1 MRWQRNGWL
10 IRPAQA
16 ADAQDYYHALFD
28 PLDPEA
34 AYFTGS
40 ESHFPKDVVIPFF
53 LRCIAD
59 ETRHDFLI
67 IDPQGNIAGES
78 VINEY
83 VPEDSSANYRIVLSG
98 AQNRGRG
105 IGTWAVQC
113 ACAFAFEHLNLN
125 RLTLGVYD
133 FNPRAY
139 HVYEKCGFE
148 PFGCEENEILMQLT
162 HQKWLTL
169 R

>member
-1 MRWQRNGWL
+1 MQWERNGYR
-10 IRPAQA
+10 IRPAQSE
-16 ADAQDYYHALFD
+16 DAENYYHALFD

-34 AYFTGS
+34 AYLTGS
-40 ESHFPKDVVIPFF
+40 AAHYPQEVVIPFF
-53 LRCIAD
+53 LQCVAD
-59 ETRHDFLI
+59 KNRHDFLI
-67 IDPQGNIAGES
+67 LDPEGNIIGES

-83 VPEDSSANYRIVLSG
+83 DPQDNSANYRIML
-98 AQNRGRG
+98 ADCRNRG
-105 IGTWAVQC
+105 IGTWVVQC
-113 ACAFAFEHLNLN
+113 ACAFAFESLHLE

-148 PFGCEENEILMQLT
+148 PFDREENEILMQLT
-162 HQKWLTL
+162 HQKWLAL

>member
-1 MRWQRNGWL
+1 MQWERNGYR

-16 ADAQDYYHALFD
+16 QDAEKYYHALFD

-34 AYFTGS
+34 AYLTGS
-40 ESHFPKDVVIPFF
+40 AVHYPKEVVIPFF
-53 LRCIAD
+53 LQCVAD

-67 IDPQGNIAGES
+67 LDPDGNIIGES

-83 VPEDSSANYRIVLSG
+83 DPQDNSANYRIML
-98 AQNRGRG
+98 AERRNQG
-105 IGTWAVQC
+105 IGTWAVKC
-113 ACAFAFEHLNLN
+113 ACEFAFEHLSLS
-125 RLTLGVYD
+125 RLTLGVFD
-133 FNPRAY
+133 FNPRAH

-148 PFGCEENEILMQLT
+148 PFDREENEILMQLT
-162 HQKWLTL
+162 HQKWLAL